1 MDKIMSKLSLLQ
13 TSLTHPNSSSAIT
26 APTALNANIPAP
38 VAAPLAPV
46 APVAA
51 NPLITEDPLIGV
63 GDFNLKKS
71 FTVEQAAQT
80 KLNNIAET
88 TNLKRIMLGTA
99 SDGTDFNLSEV
110 QGKERDS
117 AAGMSVD
124 QAQKMIGAGARTV
137 GSFMDNQDVET
148 WGQSVIDQQE
158 IDLEEGAYRSD
169 STGGS
174 VRDMFNDQGA
184 GVALSRIWEMMQ
196 ENLATSGVA
205 LAGGLAAS
213 ITAPFSA
220 PAALFIS
227 GATLTTSFAM
237 GVGETALEMEDKG
250 VEIND
255 ASAIGTGVLISI
267 LDRFGASKVIPK
279 NLLSRMTGD
288 QIIKRLVEKGYKDA
302 AKGVAK
308 KILGAS
314 LWESGTEVVQEALI
328 MDTAAQEGATY
339 DKKEVVDRFI
349 DVAFVAAGM
358 GGTTAT
364 VAGTAEVVK
373 GATLKAA
380 GAFDTGLET
389 LKQQAELAAVIIE
402 DVESEE
408 GTSTDG
414 VNLPQAEKAP
424 DSPRIKFIKFIRDSK
439 FHQLSSEERTAEI
452 TEEYLDEFNALAVAA
467 SEQTKQDENA
477 GLTPNKAETDYLDMA
492 LKKNDAVANLYNQ
505 LTEVDKVDQLEAT
518 KLVAAELSKFT
529 SENITEADKAKLKND
544 ILLSTPLINVAS
556 KDALTAAEMTE
567 AKEKLGIKDGE
578 SKEIDDYIAL
588 RLSIEEVSTQVIEGT
603 DEDGRYK
610 GLNTYFS
617 EITKTLASKTPA
629 KALAKLAD
637 LKGWADYHSFKVKTF
652 KAIGVYNAG
661 IADPNISNDSLVLP
675 EGVDLV
681 ESKNKD
687 GTVRNDAGKINRFTI
702 NYANFGFDK
711 FTDSKKEW
719 FYNTYKPSSPKSTAA
734 LVEQMANDET
744 NIIAAYNKMADI
756 VATATNETVETI
768 TKATNVQPVD
778 TVTAPT
784 VDPIVTE
791 NNAGTTN
798 VNEVKVEV
806 KSTPSTNEVVDTSV
820 DNLVA
825 DTAEVVV
832 EETKNVEESA
842 KKLPGVQ
849 DTTKEQDAIQ
859 IAENAKAPAV
869 KETAPV
875 KQKVVTE
882 TVTEPKIATP
892 VVAEKVDQ
900 EPIVALVES
909 RLNEEQQVIADE
921 INEGLSKIATR
932 LANLYLRA
940 IEQTNKKNDKALTN
954 INKEI
959 TQLKNYQ
966 TKLEKKIPKV
976 ALNPALVHNT
986 KDDLFPSKIE
996 DVVVDQT
1003 AVNRMF
1009 GKAGQVANGVIVS
1022 LGLDPTTWL
1031 GDIFSSKK
1039 MAKVE
1044 TLASVLENVEVTKET
1059 QVTEDAVIVEETETV
1074 VTEESLTG
1082 KSYLNNIKNFF
1093 VNYKKILGNLAL
1105 DTKQT
1110 QLLAVIAQMNDRLT
1124 KSMPKTIE
1132 SLSDPSNVYSPNE
1145 RFPVNGT
1152 LKVVLQFPMLLLAK
1166 GMKIN
1171 KRGYVRSYFDPNVIN
1186 IINMAG
1192 INWVATQGKG
1202 TLYNTPDDINRI
1214 ASNEGTART
1223 IEENTLEK
1231 LRNAGGLYTSIV
1243 DSIGR
1248 DIYRQLG
1255 LQLNDDSLSIY
1266 EARMISSLGMAAVQN
1281 MIADGILIKSFISAS
1296 DIYTY
1301 QGTDQATDPQIAF
1314 IQVATVKDAVNSD
1327 GFKVPTPQVE
1337 RFLKLTSPKFSTAYT
1352 NLLKKISGTE
1362 LRSKYPGTKPK
1373 IVSKVAKYLKSDRPL
1388 PKKVRASL
1396 ERANRTKWQFKPEML
1411 YLLDPTKTSREDAT
1425 EFFKQLQGFM
1435 YDIDNRPLYLQAGDR
1450 GRNLGIMNEIEG
1462 VFEFY
1467 DQHVESGAA
1476 NPFYFSYNTGEN
1488 GRHTVNETGFS
1499 YQASKLVRHLIY
1511 SDNYSEKSNDG
1522 FRVDVELNGNKGNL
1536 QYFKYAVVQALSKN
1550 VKIDHGKHDEIVAEF
1565 ARLIKDIDYKEA
1577 ALSVYFNGY
1586 TQEVSD
1592 FLASRGLKAH
1602 GLDGLQALGSY
1613 LNAVSNNDAS
1623 FKTDLAIETDA
1634 ITSGVM
1640 LTMMNFGAL
1649 DKSSLIRLST
1659 GGIFLRD
1666 EKTGKYN
1673 LTIPEYRKDSLNNE
1687 DVYTMLLKPWQ
1698 LRVKN
1703 YLASN
1708 KKYSPVEN
1716 LVKLDRD
1723 ATKPIIMQGSY
1734 MAQYATLIKSF
1745 MYDSA
1750 TGQLR
1755 VLHERLYKAQ
1765 VEDNVLERREIFSN
1779 LIKLSN
1785 PRISSTDLELQIN
1798 NYITNLDLSK
1808 DPLPAKLLNSYE
1820 TALEQVY
1827 GTTLETELASDTG
1840 MRPHANSM
1848 NKMVNIMSWYYRWEM
1863 KKAID
1868 AIGGQDAL
1876 TPAKLKEI
1884 YANPALKALT
1894 PYLPTPDSL
1903 LAEEGLA
1910 ALGGGRTR
1918 LPESDTNKVKIT
1930 MQRKSASMRAATE
1943 TTENQGARSFV
1954 VSVQSLDDAIIRGVM
1969 EAYSVMSAFD
1979 AVYASIGVSV
1989 GASRLYNKKVLER
2002 SKEFSIFGETYSNF
2016 SKVMDTLD
2024 SESVKDSGHTI
2035 EFLKFISQDTDSFN
2049 KKDYFVK
2056 QYLSGFEL
2064 LDLNNNLDRAKARE
2078 LFKEMRKNLGT
2089 ENDVIENQR
2098 EEFFSRIVSVDH
2110 MGMPNTNYL
2119 VEANLNAETALSL
2132 DGVTPVQ
2139 LQLPGVEENT
2149 AEKPKKLKRNYKEPK
2164 ETDGLMSLMAKMG
2177 GIDKK
2182 SAEESG
2188 FQDEEL
2194 NTKSSEFPFYGLFP
2208 SKGGRTLDGMLQ
2220 DIGIEQLQSLGIEG
2234 DIDLNGFVD
2243 LIKNVINSGDVVEN
2257 DYYSDE
2263 GKQILEQ
2270 ERVQEEENMDK
2281 LLADQNLQDTQENLL
2296 NNDPLGSMV
2305 PGNEND
2311 IGMQPAGALRADTI
2325 ENVFDTING
2334 TSNTGNQPNSPEHI
2348 SHLRGIMRR
2357 VISQVIKS
2365 TDNYELYMR
2374 EQGDTSYGK
2383 QVDDRIYINIG
2394 KSIPLNLVTPS
2405 AKESYVHELVHAVTR
2420 AALSDPKANAI
2431 VRKLSAAMRDIT
2443 EHLNKKYNG
2452 KPWKVF
2458 LKTDAQGKPIY
2469 SVNIKEEIIA
2479 AKAAYEYVFN
2489 NSQLTESIYVDSDT
2503 GVESSTKVRTGLH
2516 EFLAYALTNEQL
2528 NKALV
2533 GMELSQYQEINKQD
2547 NIFQKLLAI
2556 LENVMAWAKEKLAK
2570 AQNKKLPVDQAE
2582 MVEKLV
2588 QELAHVT
2595 DKYQFRTQKI
2605 VRAMTAANNKVVNGA
2620 KTKFL
2625 IPFAKKAEFARNE
2638 AIKKNQYVRYYAI
2651 AFAGYIN
2658 PVSREEARA
2667 SVDEMR
2673 KMIGASKRGF
2683 IQELYREITGNVT
2696 MNQRIMERKLMESK
2710 QALDSM
2716 RDKAIETI
2724 ANSISIGFETGENG
2738 QSLSSQESIAVTR
2751 AVIETNFT
2759 VLIDDWA
2766 NVDLLD
2772 LAKFFTSSTKR
2783 NNAIAGVVKQLSA
2796 YGDVGNYYIAS
2807 AKSLGSHMALGRA
2820 TVGGTFLNATLIA
2833 RADALKG
2840 TKGIRLPESL
2850 ETAEALI
2857 DRLAALT
2864 ALQLNTEDTRV
2875 AVADAMIREHAKN
2888 PKKNGMSNA
2897 LILIDDFKQ
2906 ESLLRNFEGNK
2917 VLMQAGFS
2925 KEIFNP
2931 DTSIRVDTLDKEAQY
2946 KKEGYV
2952 LDKDTIP
2959 TDPDDSGAPPQMGLY
2974 INKSG
2979 GHTVRQKFI
2988 MSVTNTQMMGH
2999 SILQRASENGDKNEY
3014 TRALKLVRV
3023 ITKLNERE
3031 ARKMAKN
3038 PNYVSV
3044 KKNILLP
3051 VVDELGRIVD
3061 YRYTMGKAKKDRIL
3075 QQKSSVEMVLSSMYG
3090 GIVDKEAT
3098 PRINNDMIEEL
3109 HKQYLASKNGADF
3122 VEVSLDAP
3130 TEELRDIYKILPDS
3144 TKRFIKEHTGQNKIF
3159 IQEEFLD
3166 IVFGRKK
3173 IRLPGNDTMQQ
3184 IYSAWAQ
3191 TVATA
3196 KKNIVI
3202 KWPMTLAM
3210 NVLSN
3215 TMFGVIY
3222 GVPPE
3227 FMFEKQAEGAIKLNN
3242 YIADSRLLMDLKLQV
3257 KAAIKTGASTK
3268 ALLAEIV
3275 TVETN
3280 ITTSPIMPLINAG
3293 VFQTIVEDIDVLK
3306 DPYSYASKVSG
3317 FFDDIQGKGG
3327 NTETG
3332 IRGAREAYRYAY
3344 MSDDTAVF
3352 KALMATTQ
3360 FSDFAS
3366 RYAKYEYMT
3375 KFEGIEQSV
3384 AMEQIMTD
3392 FVNYETPTNVY
3403 LQFANDYGLQMFTKY
3418 GFRILRVLAS
3428 LLEGRPLNALGF
3440 LALNDVLAAG
3450 IASPFDAT
3458 PFANGSSPLSVI
3470 AAATEPSGIKLL
3482 EDSYDAA
3489 EKLLPGD

>member
-1 MDKIMSKLSLLQ
+1 MDNNMSKLSLLQ

-26 APTALNANIPAP
+26 APTVLNANIPAP

-71 FTVEQAAQT
+71 FTVEQATQT

-88 TNLKRIMLGTA
+88 TNLKKIMLGTA
-99 SDGTDFNLSEV
+99 PDGTDFNLSEV

-148 WGQSVIDQQE
+148 WGQSVIDQQK

-237 GVGETALEMEDKG
+237 GVGESALEMEDKG

-255 ASAIGTGVLISI
+255 KAAIGTGILISL

-380 GAFDTGLET
+380 GVFNTGLET

-402 DVESEE
+402 DIETEEAVTTEGVE
-408 GTSTDG
+408 
-414 VNLPQAEKAP
+414 LPQADKTP

-439 FHQLSSEERTAEI
+439 YHQLTKEERTTEA
-452 TEEYLDEFNALAVAA
+452 TEEYLAQFNELAVAA
-467 SEQTKQDENA
+467 SEQTTQEEN
-477 GLTPNKAETDYLDMA
+477 GNVVPNKTETDYIAMA
-492 LKKNDAVANLYNQ
+492 LAKNDAVANLYNQ
-505 LTEVDKVDQLEAT
+505 LVDVDKVDQLEAT
-518 KLVAAELSKFT
+518 KTVAAELSKNT
-529 SENITEADKAKLKND
+529 SEAITEEDKVKLKND
-544 ILLSTPLINVAS
+544 LLLSTPLINVAS

-588 RLSIEEVSTQVIEGT
+588 RLSMEEVSNQVIEGT
-603 DEDGRYK
+603 EDDGKYR
-610 GLNTYFS
+610 GLNWYFS
-617 EITKTLASKTPA
+617 EVTKTLAGKTPGRA
-629 KALAKLAD
+629 VEDLAS
-637 LKGWADYHSFKVKTF
+637 LKKWADYHSFKVKTF
-652 KAIGVYNAG
+652 KAIGAYNAA
-661 IADPNISNDSLVLP
+661 IADTETANESLVIP
-675 EGVDLV
+675 EGVNLV
-681 ESKNKD
+681 ESLNKN
-687 GTVRNDAGKINRFTI
+687 GTVRNDQGKINRFTI
-702 NYANFGFDK
+702 NYGNFGFDE
-711 FTDSKKEW
+711 FTDSQKEW
-719 FYNTYKPSSPKSTAA
+719 FYNTSTGPRGTAA
-734 LVEQMANDET
+734 LVNEMVNDEA
-744 NIIAAYNKMADI
+744 NIINAYNKMADI
-756 VATATNETVETI
+756 VATSTNTSTEKITGTSATT
-768 TKATNVQPVD
+768 D
-778 TVTAPT
+778 TVTT
-784 VDPIVTE
+784 TQTDQLSDQVTTEE
-791 NNAGTTN
+791 NNTTEVSVSNEPN
-798 VNEVKVEV
+798 VSSNE
-806 KSTPSTNEVVDTSV
+806 PSTSSIVEPVVEAPVET
-820 DNLVA
+820 VA
-825 DTAEVVV
+825 PSAPEPVVTTPVVEEIVAEEVVV
-832 EETKNVEESA
+832 N
-842 KKLPGVQ
+842 
-849 DTTKEQDAIQ
+849 
-859 IAENAKAPAV
+859 
-869 KETAPV
+869 
-875 KQKVVTE
+875 
-882 TVTEPKIATP
+882 EPQLKFT
-892 VVAEKVDQ
+892 
-900 EPIVALVES
+900 
-909 RLNEEQQVIADE
+909 EEQQAKVDKIE
-921 INEGLSKIATR
+921 ESFSKIEKR
-932 LANLYLRA
+932 
-940 IEQTNKKNDKALTN
+940 LTN
-954 INKEI
+954 LNARLVTEIEKGANKTVATIKKEI
-959 TQLKNYQ
+959 ESLKKYREN
-966 TKLEKKIPKV
+966 LEKDMPKV
-976 ALNPALVHNT
+976 ELDPALVHNT
-986 KDDLFPSKIE
+986 KDDLFPKSIE
-996 DVVVDQT
+996 DVVVDQQ

-1009 GKAGQVANGVIVS
+1009 GKAGEMANGVIVS
-1022 LGLDPTTWL
+1022 LGLDTTTWL

-1039 MAKVE
+1039 MTKVE
-1044 TLASVLENVEVTKET
+1044 TLASVLEDVEVTEET
-1059 QVTEDAVIVEETETV
+1059 QITEDAVIIEESETV
-1074 VTEESLTG
+1074 VTEDSLSG
-1082 KSYLNNIKNFF
+1082 KSYLNTIKNFF
-1093 VNYKKILGNLAL
+1093 VNYKKVLSSLAL
-1105 DTKQT
+1105 NSKQE

-1124 KSMPKTIE
+1124 KSMPNTIE

-1166 GMKIN
+1166 GMKVN
-1171 KRGYVRSYFDPNVIN
+1171 KRGYKRAYFDPNIIN

-1192 INWVATQGKG
+1192 INWVATQGQG

-1223 IEENTLEK
+1223 IEEDTLEE
-1231 LRNAGGLYTSIV
+1231 LRNSGGLYTSIV

-1255 LQLNDDSLSIY
+1255 LQLNDDSLSVY

-1281 MIADGILIKSFISAS
+1281 MIADGILIKKFIPAS
-1296 DIYTY
+1296 SIYTY
-1301 QGTDQATDPQIAF
+1301 QDTDQATDPQIAF
-1314 IQVATVKDAVNSD
+1314 IQIATVKGEVNSD

-1337 RFLKLTSPKFSTAYT
+1337 RFLKLSSPKFSTAYT
-1352 NLLKKISGTE
+1352 SLLKKISGTE
-1362 LRSKYPGTKPK
+1362 LRSKYPSNTPK
-1373 IVSKVAKYLKSDRPL
+1373 IVKRAATYLKSDRPL

-1396 ERANRTKWQFKPEML
+1396 ERANRTKWQFKPEMV

-1435 YDIDNRPLYLQAGDR
+1435 YDIDNRPLYLQAGDK

-1467 DQHVESGAA
+1467 DQYVENGAA

-1522 FRVDVELNGNKGNL
+1522 FRVDVELGGNKGNL

-1577 ALSVYFNGY
+1577 AMSVYFNGY

-1592 FLASRGLKAH
+1592 FLSSRGLKAH

-1613 LNAVSNNDAS
+1613 LNSVNTKQES

-1649 DKSSLIRLST
+1649 DDASLRRLST

-1666 EKTGKYN
+1666 EKTGQYN
-1673 LTIPEYRKDSLNNE
+1673 LTIPEYRKNTNDNK
-1687 DVYTMLLKPWQ
+1687 DVYTMLFDPWKVRVDAALNETKNKIFKPI
-1698 LRVKN
+1698 
-1703 YLASN
+1703 
-1708 KKYSPVEN
+1708 EE
-1716 LVKLDRD
+1716 LVQLDRD
-1723 ATKPIIMQGSY
+1723 AMKPIIMQGSY
-1734 MAQYATLIKSF
+1734 MAQYSTLVKSF
-1745 MYDSA
+1745 IEDSA

-1755 VLHERLYKAQ
+1755 LLHERIYAAQ
-1765 VEDNVLERREIFSN
+1765 VDDNVLELRAIYTN

-1785 PRISSTDLELQIN
+1785 PNIKEDRLEIAVN
-1798 NYITNLDLSK
+1798 NYVNKLDLSK
-1808 DPLPAKLLNSYE
+1808 DQLPFALLQSYVNG
-1820 TALEQVY
+1820 LKRIY
-1827 GTTLETELASDTG
+1827 GTTLVKELESDTG
-1840 MRPHANSM
+1840 MRPNANSM

-1868 AIGGQDAL
+1868 AVGGQDAL

-1918 LPESDTNKVKIT
+1918 LPNSDTNRVKLT
-1930 MQRKSASMRAATE
+1930 MGRKSASMRAATE

-1954 VSVQSLDDAIIRGVM
+1954 VSIQSIDDAIIRGVM

-2002 SKEFSIFGETYSNF
+2002 SREFSIFGETHSNF
-2016 SKVMDTLD
+2016 TKVMDTLD
-2024 SESVKDSGHTI
+2024 SASVKDAGHTM
-2035 EFLKFISQDTDSFN
+2035 EFLKFIAEDTNAFDSE
-2049 KKDYFVK
+2049 DYFVK
-2056 QYLSGFEL
+2056 QYLEGFEL
-2064 LDLNNNLDRAKARE
+2064 LSLNNSLDRAKARE
-2078 LFKEMRKNLGT
+2078 LFKQMRTDLGDQNT
-2089 ENDVIENQR
+2089 LIENQR
-2098 EEFFSRIVSVDH
+2098 EEFFSRLVSIDH

-2119 VEANLNAETALSL
+2119 IEENINAETAVST

-2139 LQLPGVEENT
+2139 LGLPGIKEADKKKT
-2149 AEKPKKLKRNYKEPK
+2149 KKPSKNYKEIK
-2164 ETDGLMSLMAKMG
+2164 ETDGFMSIMAKMG

-2182 SAEESG
+2182 SAAEYFEDG
-2188 FQDEEL
+2188 EL

-2208 SKGGRTLDGMLQ
+2208 TKGGTTVDGMLS
-2220 DIGIEQLQSLGIEG
+2220 DIGIEQLQSLGIKG
-2234 DIDLNGFVD
+2234 DIDLNEFVN
-2243 LIKNVINSGDVVEN
+2243 LIKDVINSGDIVEN
-2257 DYYSDE
+2257 DYYSDQ
-2263 GKQILEQ
+2263 GKEILE
-2270 ERVQEEENMDK
+2270 RDRLQEEENMDK
-2281 LLADQNLQDTQENLL
+2281 LLAQQELQDSQENLL
-2296 NNDPLGSMV
+2296 KDDPLGSIV
-2305 PGNEND
+2305 PANDND

-2325 ENVFDTING
+2325 ENVFDTINSNSN
-2334 TSNTGNQPNSPEHI
+2334 TSNQSNSPEHI

-2357 VISQVIKS
+2357 VVSQVMKS
-2365 TDNYELYMR
+2365 TDKYELWMR

-2383 QVDDRIYINIG
+2383 QIDDRIYINIG
-2394 KSIPLNLVTPS
+2394 KGLPLNLVTPS
-2405 AKESYVHELVHAVTR
+2405 AKESYVHELVHAITR
-2420 AALSDPKANAI
+2420 AALSDPKANSI
-2431 VRKLSAAMRDIT
+2431 VRKLSSAMRDIT
-2443 EHLNKKYNG
+2443 QHLDKKYNG
-2452 KPWKVF
+2452 KPWRVF
-2458 LKTDAQGKPIY
+2458 LKTDDNGKPIY
-2469 SVNIKEEIIA
+2469 SISVKDEIIA

-2489 NSQLTESIYVDSDT
+2489 NSELTESIYVDADT
-2503 GVESSTKVRTGLH
+2503 GIESSTKVRTGLH

-2588 QELAHVT
+2588 QELTHVT

-2605 VRAMTAANNKVVNGA
+2605 VRAMTAANNKVVNNA
-2620 KTKFL
+2620 KNKFL
-2625 IPFAKKAEFARNE
+2625 IPFSKKAEFARLNAKENE
-2638 AIKKNQYVRYYAI
+2638 QYIRYYAL
-2651 AFAGYIN
+2651 AFVGYIN

-2673 KMIGASKRGF
+2673 KMMNASKRGF

-2696 MNQRIMERKLMESK
+2696 MNQRVMERKLMESK
-2710 QALDSM
+2710 QTLDSM
-2716 RDKAIETI
+2716 RDKAIELI
-2724 ANSISIGFETGENG
+2724 ANSLSVGFETGKNG
-2738 QSLSSQESIAVTR
+2738 QALSSQESIAVTR
-2751 AVIETNFT
+2751 SVIETNFT
-2759 VLIDDWA
+2759 VLIDDWD
-2766 NVDLLD
+2766 NLNLLD
-2772 LAKFFTSSTKR
+2772 LAKFFTSASKR
-2783 NNAIAGVVKQLSA
+2783 NNAIAGVVRQLSA

-2807 AKSLGSHMALGRA
+2807 AKSLGSHMATGRA
-2820 TVGGTFLNATLIA
+2820 TAGGTFLNATLIA

-2840 TKGIRLPESL
+2840 TKGIRLPENL

-2864 ALQLNTEDTRV
+2864 ALELNTEDTRT
-2875 AVADAMIREHAKN
+2875 AVARAMIREHGKD
-2888 PKKNGMSNA
+2888 PKKNGMTNA
-2897 LILIDDFKQ
+2897 LVLIDDFKK

-2946 KKEGYV
+2946 KKEGYI
-2952 LDKDTIP
+2952 LDKETIP
-2959 TDPDDSGAPPQMGLY
+2959 TDPDDTNAPAQMGLY

-3014 TRALKLVRV
+3014 GRAIKLVKF

-3038 PNYVSV
+3038 PNYVN
-3044 KKNILLP
+3044 KKANILLP
-3051 VVDELGRIVD
+3051 VTDELGRIVD

-3075 QQKSSVEMVLSSMYG
+3075 QQKSSVEMVLASMYG

-3098 PRINNDMIEEL
+3098 PRINNDMVREL
-3109 HKQYLASKNGADF
+3109 NEQYLSNKDGRDF
-3122 VEVSLDAP
+3122 VEVSLDSP
-3130 TEELRDIYKILPDS
+3130 TEELRDLYRILPDS
-3144 TKRFIKEHTGQNKIF
+3144 TKIFVKKLTGKNKIF
-3159 IQEEFLD
+3159 IEEEHLD

-3173 IRLPGNDTMQQ
+3173 IRLPGNDVMQQ

-3215 TMFGVIY
+3215 TMFGIIY

-3242 YIADSRLLMDLKLQV
+3242 YIADSRLLLDLKLQV
-3257 KAAIKTGASTK
+3257 KFAIKTGESTK
-3268 ALLAEIV
+3268 ALLAEIA

-3280 ITTSPIMPLINAG
+3280 INTSPIMPLINAG

-3306 DPYSYASKVSG
+3306 DPYSYASKVSD

-3327 NTETG
+3327 KTETG
-3332 IRGAREAYRYAY
+3332 VKGAREAYRYAY

-3375 KFEGIEQSV
+3375 KFEGIEESI

-3392 FVNYETPTNVY
+3392 FVNYETPTNKY

-3418 GFRILRVLAS
+3418 GFRILRVLSS

-3440 LALNDVLAAG
+3440 LVLNDVLAAG
-3450 IASPFDAT
+3450 LASPFDAT
-3458 PFANGSSPLSVI
+3458 PFANGSSPIAVI
-3470 AAATEPSGIKLL
+3470 SAATEPSGIKLL

-3489 EKLLPGD
+3489 ERLIPGD